1 MPQLGGNNS
10 MNVEQLKIPELSL
23 RYLKAA
29 KTVADLRSVTR
40 AGEQLN
46 RSQTAISKA
55 IIELEKQLDAALFD
69 RTTSGVSATVYGEAL
84 SNRIAMAMAEFETAG
99 SIYDQFKKTRRDFR
113 SNPLFSMEISYKRLA
128 ALIALYETCDYS
140 GAAHI
145 LGITSAAV
153 YNSIRELED
162 LLDLSLFGKDPSGVH
177 PTPYCKILVR
187 HTKLA
192 FSQIRHIIGD
202 IASLNGITCGQ
213 VAIGTLPYSR
223 TILTPR
229 AINQLLEEQPQ
240 LDISTIEGPYNSLV
254 ASLRSGEIDL
264 IIGAIRPKESAP
276 HLKTETLFDDK
287 LAILARS
294 DHPLTVKNKLTHKA
308 LEKLQWILPPTGT
321 PTRQL
326 FDQYCAQHSLTIPPH
341 AIETSSA
348 SMVRGLLLE
357 SDRVA
362 LLSEHQI
369 HYDKKLGALTAL
381 AIDLQDTYRPI
392 GITMLSHIRP
402 SPATRLFLDNLRSV
416 AKALPIGIDH
426 AR

>member
-1 MPQLGGNNS
+1 MHLGKPALGGDNS
-10 MNVEQLKIPELSL
+10 MNVKQLKIPELSL

-29 KTVADLRSVTR
+29 KYVTDLRSVTR

-55 IIELEKQLDAALFD
+55 IIELEKQFDAPLFD

-84 SNRIAMAMAEFETAG
+84 SHRVAMAMTEFYTAG
-99 SIYDQFKKTRRDFR
+99 HVYDQFKKTRRDFR
-113 SNPLFSMEISYKRLA
+113 SNPLFSMDISYKRLA
-128 ALIALYETCDYS
+128 ALIALYETCDYTA
-140 GAAHI
+140 AAHI

-153 YNSIRELED
+153 YNSIRELEN
-162 LLDLSLFGKDPSGVH
+162 LIDLSLFA
-177 PTPYCKILVR
+177 
-187 HTKLA
+187 KLA
-192 FSQIRHIIGD
+192 FSQIRHIIDD

-213 VAIGTLPYSR
+213 VAVGTLPYSR

-229 AINQLLEEQPQ
+229 AINQLLENQPQ

-254 ASLRSGEIDL
+254 AGLRSGEIDL
-264 IIGAIRPKESAP
+264 IIGAIRPTENAP

-294 DHPLTVKNKLTHKA
+294 DHPLTKKHKLAHKA
-308 LEKLQWILPPTGT
+308 LETLQWVLPPTGT

-369 HYDKKLGALTAL
+369 YYDKKLGALTAL
-381 AIDLQDTYRPI
+381 AIDLEDTYRPI
-392 GITMLSHIRP
+392 GVTMLSHVRP

-416 AKALPIGIDH
+416 AKALPIGIDQT
-426 AR
+426 R

>member
-1 MPQLGGNNS
+1 
-10 MNVEQLKIPELSL
+10 MNTDQLKIPEISL

-29 KTVADLRSVTR
+29 KCVAEVRSVTR

-55 IIELEKQLDAALFD
+55 IIELEQKLDVPLFD

-84 SNRIAMAMAEFETAG
+84 MHRVSMAMAEFEAAG
-99 SIYDQFKKTRRDFR
+99 SIYDQFKKSRRDFR

-128 ALIALYETCDYS
+128 ALIALYETCDYT
-140 GAAHI
+140 GAAHV

-153 YNSIRELED
+153 YNSLRELEN
-162 LLDLSLFGKDPSGVH
+162 LLDLPLFGKDPSGVH

-187 HTKLA
+187 HSKLA
-192 FSQIRHIIGD
+192 FSQIRHAIND
-202 IASLNGITCGQ
+202 IASLNGVTCGR
-213 VAIGTLPYSR
+213 VTIGTLPYSR

-229 AINQLLEEQPQ
+229 AINQLLKSQPQ

-254 ASLRSGEIDL
+254 AGLRNGEIDL
-264 IIGAIRPKESAP
+264 IVGAIRPKETAP

-294 DHPLTVKNKLTHKA
+294 DHPLAKKNKLA
-308 LEKLQWILPPTGT
+308 LEVLEELLSVLPPTGT

-326 FDQYCAQHSLTIPPH
+326 FDQFCSQHGLSIPPH
-341 AIETSSA
+341 CIETSSA

-369 HYDKKLGALTAL
+369 YYDKKFGALTAL
-381 AIDLQDTYRPI
+381 PIDMQGTYRPI
-392 GITMLSHIRP
+392 GITMLSHIKP
-402 SPATRLFLDNLRSV
+402 SPAARLFLDKLREV
-416 AKALPIGIDH
+416 ARELPIGIQQSS
-426 AR
+426 

>member
-1 MPQLGGNNS
+1 

-29 KTVADLRSVTR
+29 KYVAELRSVTR

-55 IIELEKQLDAALFD
+55 IIELEKQFDTPLFD

-84 SNRIAMAMAEFETAG
+84 SHRVAMAMAEFETAG
-99 SIYDQFKKTRRDFR
+99 SIYDQFKKSRRDFR

-128 ALIALYETCDYS
+128 ALIALYETCDYT
-140 GAAHI
+140 GAAQ
-145 LGITSAAV
+145 LLDITSAAV
-153 YNSIRELED
+153 YNSIREVEN

-192 FSQIRHIIGD
+192 FSQIRHIVDD

-213 VAIGTLPYSR
+213 VAVGTLPYSR

-229 AINQLLEEQPQ
+229 AINQLLAEHPQ

-294 DHPLTVKNKLTHKA
+294 DHPLTKRNKLDHKA
-308 LEKLQWILPPTGT
+308 LETMQWVLPPTGT

-326 FDQYCAQHSLTIPPH
+326 FDQYCEQRGLSLSPH

-369 HYDKKLGALTAL
+369 YYDKKLGALTAL

-392 GITMLSHIRP
+392 GITLLTHIRP
-402 SPATRLFLDNLRSV
+402 SPATQLFLNNLRSV
-416 AKALPIGIDH
+416 AKTLPIDINH

>member
-1 MPQLGGNNS
+1 
-10 MNVEQLKIPELSL
+10 V
-23 RYLKAA
+23 
-29 KTVADLRSVTR
+29 
-40 AGEQLN
+40 
-46 RSQTAISKA
+46 
-55 IIELEKQLDAALFD
+55 
-69 RTTSGVSATVYGEAL
+69 
-84 SNRIAMAMAEFETAG
+84 
-99 SIYDQFKKTRRDFR
+99 
-113 SNPLFSMEISYKRLA
+113 
-128 ALIALYETCDYS
+128 
-140 GAAHI
+140 
-145 LGITSAAV
+145 
-153 YNSIRELED
+153 
-162 LLDLSLFGKDPSGVH
+162 
-177 PTPYCKILVR
+177 
-187 HTKLA
+187 
-192 FSQIRHIIGD
+192 
-202 IASLNGITCGQ
+202 
-213 VAIGTLPYSR
+213 GTLPYSR

-229 AINQLLEEQPQ
+229 AINQLLAEHPQ

-294 DHPLTVKNKLTHKA
+294 DHPLTKKNKLDHKA
-308 LEKLQWILPPTGT
+308 LETMQWVLPPTGT

-326 FDQYCAQHSLTIPPH
+326 FDQYCEQRGLSLSPH

-369 HYDKKLGALTAL
+369 YYDKKLGALTAL

-392 GITMLSHIRP
+392 GITLLTHIRP
-402 SPATRLFLDNLRSV
+402 SPATQLFLNNLRSV
-416 AKALPIGIDH
+416 AKTLPIDINH

>member
-1 MPQLGGNNS
+1 
-10 MNVEQLKIPELSL
+10 MNVDQLKIPELSL

-29 KTVADLRSVTR
+29 KCVAELRSVTR

-55 IIELEKQLDAALFD
+55 IIELESQLGVPLFD
-69 RTTSGVSATVYGEAL
+69 RTTSGVSPTVYGEAL
-84 SNRIAMAMAEFETAG
+84 AQRVAMAMAEFEAAG
-99 SIYDQFKKTRRDFR
+99 RAYDQFKKSRRDFHK
-113 SNPLFSMEISYKRLA
+113 NPLFSMEISYKRLA

-140 GAAHI
+140 SAAHM

-153 YNSIRELED
+153 YNSIRELEN
-162 LLDLSLFGKDPSGVH
+162 LLDLALFGKDPSGVN

-192 FSQIRHIIGD
+192 FSQIRHAMDD
-202 IASLNGITCGQ
+202 IASLNGVTCGK
-213 VAIGTLPYSR
+213 VTVGTMPYSR

-229 AINQLLEEQPQ
+229 AINQLLEDQPQ
-240 LDISTIEGPYNSLV
+240 LDISTIEGPYNSLL
-254 ASLRSGEIDL
+254 SGLRSGEIDML
-264 IIGAIRPKESAP
+264 IGAIRPKEAAP
-276 HLKTETLFDDK
+276 HLKTERLFDDK

-294 DHPLTVKNKLTHKA
+294 DHPLAKKKILAPKI
-308 LEKLQWILPPTGT
+308 LEELQSVLPPTGT
-321 PTRQL
+321 PTRL
-326 FDQYCAQHSLTIPPH
+326 LYDQFCTQHGISAPAH
-341 AIETSSA
+341 CIETSSA

-369 HYDKKLGALTAL
+369 YYDKKLGALTSL
-381 AIDLQDTYRPI
+381 AIDMQSTYRPI

-402 SPATRLFLDNLRSV
+402 SPAAGLFLDKIRSV
-416 AKALPIGIDH
+416 AEDLSLGIS
-426 AR
+426 